1 MAQENYVEG
10 CSVKRPPLLEPNGF
24 CVWKAR
30 FETYVKSKD
39 INLWQVIQ
47 NGDFYYE
54 VKHSETKLMKETPYE
69 LLEDDKKKKLGKKN
83 EAKMTL
89 YNALPRKEYERVF
102 MCKTAK
108 EVWHTLV
115 ITHQGISQ
123 VKNCKI
129 DLLTQE
135 YENFSIS
142 NEETIDNGFTRF
154 NAIVTS
160 LKSLDLD
167 YSSKNN
173 VYEMVLDN
181 DGVASKTINEKVK
194 SLALKAKVTREQ
206 TSDDSDSQ
214 DGSDE
219 DVDEEEEAEAF
230 NLMARN
236 FRKFFRKGNQ
246 FERGNRFGNG
256 GNRFG
261 KGHGNSFG
269 NNDGE
274 NLYNYKIEGHFSIK
288 CRKLKKN
295 KAFVGGAWSNSE
307 DGDDHQNKATCLMAI
322 DSQKIVSKPSS
333 SNYDLNIIDLPKENE
348 ELLSKINDLEIE
360 VKKLANDKEV
370 IEPCKK
376 YEVLTKEVD
385 SLKCNFSKLPDE
397 ALNFSKFKESSIA
410 LDDML
415 SHQKLSQ
422 DKEGLG
428 FSKNY
433 KIAFVCLKCDLRPD
447 DWIVDS
453 SYTNHMTGNRRL
465 FTSYKA
471 YDSGHVVFGSNLK
484 GKVVGGGN
492 ITHDSITITNVEH
505 VSGLAFNLIT
515 IGQL

>member
-135 YENFSIS
+135 YEKFSIS

-181 DGVASKTINEKVK
+181 DGVASKT
-194 SLALKAKVTREQ
+194 
-206 TSDDSDSQ
+206 
-214 DGSDE
+214 
-219 DVDEEEEAEAF
+219 
-230 NLMARN
+230 
-236 FRKFFRKGNQ
+236 
-246 FERGNRFGNG
+246 
-256 GNRFG
+256 
-261 KGHGNSFG
+261 
-269 NNDGE
+269 
-274 NLYNYKIEGHFSIK
+274 
-288 CRKLKKN
+288 
-295 KAFVGGAWSNSE
+295 
-307 DGDDHQNKATCLMAI
+307 
-322 DSQKIVSKPSS
+322 
-333 SNYDLNIIDLPKENE
+333 
-348 ELLSKINDLEIE
+348 
-360 VKKLANDKEV
+360 
-370 IEPCKK
+370 
-376 YEVLTKEVD
+376 TKE
-385 SLKCNFSKLPDE
+385 K
-397 ALNFSKFKESSIA
+397 
-410 LDDML
+410 
-415 SHQKLSQ
+415 
-422 DKEGLG
+422 
-428 FSKNY
+428 
-433 KIAFVCLKCDLRPD
+433 VCLKCDLRPD

-515 IGQL
+515 IGYSQTSKAYIVLNNETMIIEESLNVTFDESLPEPKSSPKSVKEARGHPIEQVIGIPLKSWEKNQLYPYLKAWADVLLSNVFVEIVAQESLPIIVGYMLYCIKTNTPFNFAYFIARRLSGLDYNNEALPFSRIMTTLFKYLKNKHPNDAS